1 MTTLE
6 AGRSD
11 FHCLCLQLHKNKTKP
26 PKDIKIREKKRKKMV
41 KVWMLTCVDKHAH
54 THKQSRHRMCEPS
67 CELELVSKAI
77 LNTINTMAHIVTLTH
92 THRGCNDTHSHGVML
107 CCSWDWHWVYHT
119 VRQKS
124 HEMTGVPVYACICV
138 CEHTQKDKS
147 CTEFKV
153 RNMSDRALHER
164 RVTRQ
169 RGEGGGGGSR

>member
-92 THRGCNDTHSHGVML
+92 TQRMQWHTLSWSNALLQLGLTLGLSYREAKIPWDDGC
-107 CCSWDWHWVYHT
+107 
-119 VRQKS
+119 
-124 HEMTGVPVYACICV
+124 ACV
-138 CEHTQKDKS
+138 CVYL
-147 CTEFKV
+147 CV
-153 RNMSDRALHER
+153 RAYPKRQILHR
-164 RVTRQ
+164 I
-169 RGEGGGGGSR
+169 